1 MTKKND
7 LLPRLREIYT
17 EYTGYEVADAIKTIR
32 QELEAQR
39 EELLLDEEI
48 ARLLLKRE
56 YIGKVP
62 LRLQRP
68 QSQTAEQDPQ

>member
-17 EYTGYEVADAIKTIR
+17 EYTGLEVAEAIRTIR